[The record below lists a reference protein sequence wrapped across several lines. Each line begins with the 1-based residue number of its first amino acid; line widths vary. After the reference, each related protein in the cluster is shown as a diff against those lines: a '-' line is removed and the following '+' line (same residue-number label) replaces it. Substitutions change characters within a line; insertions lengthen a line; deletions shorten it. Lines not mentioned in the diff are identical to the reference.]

1 MPSCFSCFG
10 SSSLVLSDHSV
21 LTRGE
26 VSYAGYVA
34 IKVSASEQTTCA
46 ASTYLTQLKDL
57 YDMSLVVN
65 NGRLIV
71 HGETVWARALA
82 LRSDAFKE

>member
-10 SSSLVLSDHSV
+10 SSSLVQSDYTV

-26 VSYAGYVA
+26 VSCAAYVA
-34 IKVSASEQTTCA
+34 SKVSASEQTTCT

-57 YDMSLVVN
+57 YEISLVVN

-71 HGETVWARALA
+71 HGETVWTRELA
-82 LRSDAFKE
+82 LRSDANEE